1 MKCGIADVGSNTI
14 RLSIYRWEG
23 TQFKLLLNK
32 KVMAGL
38 AGYIKD
44 GALSDSGILVAC
56 RTLSSYRALLDNF
69 QVSKMHVFAT
79 ASLRNI
85 SNTGEAVETIRD
97 VTGIPVEVLSGDAE
111 AALSF
116 KGAVLPGGVS
126 TGLLADIGGGSFE
139 LVSYEDMSIT

>member
-56 RTLSSYRALLDNF
+56 RTLAGFRALLDNF
-69 QVSKMHVFAT
+69 GLHDLYVFGHRLSAQHCQHRGRCADHT
-79 ASLRNI
+79 GGDRPDRGGPLRARTRPRFP
-85 SNTGEAVETIRD
+85 SRAPPR
-97 VTGIPVEVLSGDAE
+97 E
-111 AALSF
+111 AAL
-116 KGAVLPGGVS
+116 LP
-126 TGLLADIGGGSFE
+126 AC
-139 LVSYEDMSIT
+139 